1 MLILILLTYCTVQRY
16 CLCCKISKQYIQV
29 NLVLVTGM
37 VLLLLVVEFNKL
49 DMDHIKVEENE
60 IKVEIIEDVINEEAR
75 LM

>member
-1 MLILILLTYCTVQRY
+1 M
-16 CLCCKISKQYIQV
+16 
-29 NLVLVTGM
+29 VLVTGM

-60 IKVEIIEDVINEEAR
+60 IKVEIIEDVINEKAR

>member
-1 MLILILLTYCTVQRY
+1 M
-16 CLCCKISKQYIQV
+16 
-29 NLVLVTGM
+29 VLVTGM

-60 IKVEIIEDVINEEAR
+60 IKVEIIENVIDKEAR

>member
-1 MLILILLTYCTVQRY
+1 M
-16 CLCCKISKQYIQV
+16 
-29 NLVLVTGM
+29 VLVTGM

>member
-16 CLCCKISKQYIQV
+16 CLCSKISKQY
-29 NLVLVTGM
+29 LVLVTGM